1 MRSWF
6 TVCENYSF
14 ILGAAAFPKWESL
27 APLEVDTS
35 IVGLLRENTEEVKRD
50 AGDILVKLLSNIVAA
65 PNNIKYRQIKLAN
78 KTIEEKL
85 LPASGAFEILFSVGF
100 EEAEDKLILPVSVNV
115 RTVEKFLDA
124 LKNIDSKKP
133 DIVEAVNT
141 QPAAAAT
148 ATASESSA
156 LIQPGVLTRQR
167 EFLARLVS
175 CTNHMDAYEDKA
187 AQVCITLYFDQVLIY
202 MT

>member
-1 MRSWF
+1 M
-6 TVCENYSF
+6 
-14 ILGAAAFPKWESL
+14 
-27 APLEVDTS
+27 APVEVDTS
-35 IVGLLRENTEEVKRD
+35 IVELLRENTEEVKRD

-65 PNNIKYRQIKLAN
+65 PNNLKYRQIKLAN

-124 LKNIDSKKP
+124 LKNIDSKP
-133 DIVEAVNT
+133 EVVEAVNT

-156 LIQPGVLTRQR
+156 LIQPGVLTRER

-175 CTNHMDAYEDKA
+175 CSNHMDAYEDKA
-187 AQVCITLYFDQVLIY
+187 AQVWITLYFTHLQVLDKRTQTIRLL
-202 MT
+202 